1 MKDTIKF
8 ENKGNVQMIAHRGV
22 SGLERENTCA
32 AFVLAGVKSF
42 YGIETDVHITADG
55 KVIVYHDDNV
65 KRLTGLDMVI
75 EETTFDELR
84 KLRFTD
90 GGSET
95 RRGSGIMRNDLCLPS
110 LEEYISI
117 CRKYDKQSILELK
130 NVMQKEKVWEIV
142 ETIKEMGW
150 YERTTFISFQAENL
164 LALREKYEDSDAQF
178 LRGAPTEEHY
188 QFMIDN
194 RLDADLKWNVITE
207 EVIDRLHKAG
217 RKVNCW
223 VVNDAKIS
231 EDLKNMGIDQIT
243 SDIVE

>member
-1 MKDTIKF
+1 MKDTVKF

-55 KVIVYHDDNV
+55 KVIVYHDDNL

-75 EETTFDELR
+75 EETTFEELR
-84 KLRFTD
+84 KIRLKDTD
-90 GGSET
+90 SITE
-95 RRGSGIMRNDLCLPS
+95 RNDLFLPT

-130 NVMQKEKVWEIV
+130 NVMPKEKVWEIV

-150 YERTTFISFQAENL
+150 YERTTFISFKAENL
-164 LALREKYEDSDAQF
+164 LALREKYADTDAQF
-178 LRGAPTEEHY
+178 LRGNPTEEHY

-194 RLDADLKWNVITE
+194 RFDADLKWDVITK

-231 EDLKNMGIDQIT
+231 EDLKNMGVDQIT